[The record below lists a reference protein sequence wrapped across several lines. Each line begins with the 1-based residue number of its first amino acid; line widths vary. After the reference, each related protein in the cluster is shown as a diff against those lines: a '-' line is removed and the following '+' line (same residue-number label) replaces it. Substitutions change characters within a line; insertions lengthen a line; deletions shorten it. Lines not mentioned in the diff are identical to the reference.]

1 MAGTR
6 RRRLRP
12 EACLPVGKAGP
23 PRSTTSRSERR
34 RHRAGATT
42 NRREGIL
49 GGVSF
54 GLARFFVASL
64 LRMTDGSAQD
74 DKGLLDSLFGLPIGW
89 FHAKANRKRAD
100 PVLTVED
107 DPPDK
112 SGALPSS
119 FSSCL
124 RPTVSGI
131 SASHRM
137 NGASNFPL
145 VE

>member
-6 RRRLRP
+6 RRRPRP

-23 PRSTTSRSERR
+23 PRSTTTCHSERR

-64 LRMTDGSAQD
+64 LRMTDA
-74 DKGLLDSLFGLPIGW
+74 LDSLFGLPIGW

-137 NGASNFPL
+137 NGGSNFPL